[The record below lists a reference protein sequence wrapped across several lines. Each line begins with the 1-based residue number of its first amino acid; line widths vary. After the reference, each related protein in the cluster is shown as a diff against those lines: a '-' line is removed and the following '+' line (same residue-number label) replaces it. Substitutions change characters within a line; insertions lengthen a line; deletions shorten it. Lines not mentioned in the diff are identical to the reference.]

1 MSDIKTNQLRAQWAE
16 KFTRL
21 KGRTITV
28 VRYLTDE
35 ECATMGWD
43 RAPLVLQLDD
53 GTLLFPSCDDEGN
66 AAGALFTQHGK
77 NTKGIPTCAPV
88 I

>member
-1 MSDIKTNQLRAQWAE
+1 MSNTKTNDLRAQWAE

-28 VRYLTDE
+28 IRYLTDE
-35 ECATMGWD
+35 ECEVMGWH

-53 GTLLFPSCDDEGN
+53 GTLLIPSRDDEGN
-66 AAGALFTQHGK
+66 DAGALFTQHGTK
-77 NTKGIPTCAPV
+77 TKGIPTCAPV